1 MPPFNPQNLLQVE
14 IPEEAKEVI
23 RAELERYK
31 TWNLDVAG
39 LGKFIY
45 LVAGVVFFLVVF
57 YELYNKRTERLLKLP
72 PGPFLW
78 PKLGSLP
85 QLLMQGTRQS
95 FRTRMSAL
103 AQKYGPLLFL
113 QVGSDQF
120 VLVSSGEMAKEV
132 SAPLCLYRMFCVAS

>member
-1 MPPFNPQNLLQVE
+1 MLQ
-14 IPEEAKEVI
+14 
-23 RAELERYK
+23 
-31 TWNLDVAG
+31 G
-39 LGKFIY
+39 LGKSIY

-57 YELYNKRTERLLKLP
+57 YELYNKRKERVLNLP

-103 AQKYGPLLFL
+103 AQKYGTF
-113 QVGSDQF
+113 
-120 VLVSSGEMAKEV
+120 AV
-132 SAPLCLYRMFCVAS
+132 SAGWLGSIRACVKWRGGQRG